1 MNNFRYV
8 SEKEKNT
15 VGLEVI
21 LKLNRERE
29 EIKNAVT
36 QFCEIASLIDGGIT
50 KNWPRREQ
58 KRYTICVSRMRK
70 LASQI
75 GLENVK
81 KIVATNMA
89 GFYMNYQEENLLRFK
104 RELEAE
110 FNITSMDDLDLR
122 YYVESRDYFIF
133 WESVL
138 FLLSHIDLND
148 VSN

>member
-8 SEKEKNT
+8 SEKDKNT

-21 LKLNRERE
+21 LVLNRERE
-29 EIKNAVT
+29 EIKRAVSK
-36 QFCEIASLIDGGIT
+36 FCVTASLIDGGIT
-50 KNWPRREQ
+50 KNWPRREW
-58 KRYTICVSRMRK
+58 KRYSICVSRMRK
-70 LASQI
+70 LVSEV

-81 KIVATNMA
+81 KIIATNMA
-89 GFYMNYQEENLLRFK
+89 GFYMNYQEPQLLKFK
-104 RELEAE
+104 KELEAE
-110 FNITSMDDLDLR
+110 LNISSMDDLDLR

-138 FLLSHIDLND
+138 FLLSHIDLSD

>member
-8 SEKEKNT
+8 SEREKNT
-15 VGLEVI
+15 LGLQTI
-21 LKLNRERE
+21 LQLNSERE

-50 KNWPRREQ
+50 KNWPRREL
-58 KRYTICVSRMRK
+58 KRYSICVSLIKK
-70 LASQI
+70 LVSKI
-75 GLENVK
+75 GLETVK
-81 KIVATNMA
+81 KIIATNMA
-89 GFYMNYQEENLLRFK
+89 GFYMNYQEPQLLRFK
-104 RELEAE
+104 SELETE

-138 FLLSHIDLND
+138 FLLSHIDLSD
-148 VSN
+148 V